1 MSSLKNKAINGLLWS
16 FTESFSN
23 QGILFIIGIIL
34 ARLLEP
40 FEFGLIAMIMVFIA
54 ISESFINSGF
64 SQALIRKKECDNID
78 FSTIFYFN
86 ILMGLIFFILLYYI
100 APFIS
105 IFYKEPQLTLIIQI
119 SSIVLIIDSF
129 SMIQRTILTRDI
141 NFKLQTKISIIGSI
155 FSGIVAVL
163 MAYWGFGVWS
173 LVFKII
179 TQKTINTILL
189 WKWNKWKPQVVF
201 SLQSFN
207 ELFPFGS
214 RLLASSLLETI
225 YHNIYY
231 LIIGK
236 YFSSVELGFYAR
248 ADQFQKL
255 PSSNISGIINKVS
268 YPVLSK
274 LQDDQM
280 KLKSAFKKL
289 VNSSMLISFV
299 FMFSLAAIAEPLIIS
314 LIGEKWT
321 ASITYLQLL
330 CFVGVQYP
338 INAINLNLL
347 KIKGRSDLFL
357 RLEVIKKMLAIPVII
372 FGIYY
377 SIHMMIYAMI
387 VFSIVIFFINSYWTN
402 SFVDYSSFAQ
412 LKNISK
418 SFFIAS
424 LVSII
429 IYILGNMIPFSMIYI
444 LLTQIILGAILTI
457 TILEMTKLNEY
468 IEIKNI
474 VKPYINQ
481 IKV

>member
-1 MSSLKNKAINGLLWS
+1 MRI
-16 FTESFSN
+16 FT
-23 QGILFIIGIIL
+23 
-34 ARLLEP
+34 
-40 FEFGLIAMIMVFIA
+40 
-54 ISESFINSGF
+54 
-64 SQALIRKKECDNID
+64 
-78 FSTIFYFN
+78 
-86 ILMGLIFFILLYYI
+86 
-100 APFIS
+100 AP
-105 IFYKEPQLTLIIQI
+105 
-119 SSIVLIIDSF
+119 
-129 SMIQRTILTRDI
+129 RD
-141 NFKLQTKISIIGSI
+141 
-155 FSGIVAVL
+155 
-163 MAYWGFGVWS
+163 
-173 LVFKII
+173 
-179 TQKTINTILL
+179 
-189 WKWNKWKPQVVF
+189 WK
-201 SLQSFN
+201 S
-207 ELFPFGS
+207 
-214 RLLASSLLETI
+214 
-225 YHNIYY
+225 
-231 LIIGK
+231 
-236 YFSSVELGFYAR
+236 
-248 ADQFQKL
+248 
-255 PSSNISGIINKVS
+255 
-268 YPVLSK
+268 
-274 LQDDQM
+274 
-280 KLKSAFKKL
+280 
-289 VNSSMLISFV
+289 
-299 FMFSLAAIAEPLIIS
+299 LIIS

-457 TILEMTKLNEY
+457 TLLEITNLNEY